1 MTTLTIETEDEEILK
16 AVKALLKGFDVSFQE
31 KTESPY
37 DPEFVAKIRR
47 SEKQIGQGKTT
58 EFESGTNL
66 WDLVD
71 TK

>member
-47 SEKQIGQGKTT
+47 SEKQIEQGKTT

-66 WDLVD
+66 SDLVN

>member
-31 KTESPY
+31 KIESPY

-47 SEKQIGQGKTT
+47 SEKQIEKGETI

>member
-31 KTESPY
+31 KTESLY

-47 SEKQIGQGKTT
+47 SEKQIEQGKTT